1 MSGVQPLR
9 AEGGLISLA
18 NDLVGDAALVV
29 AELERRGELFAAA
42 PGAIGLRGDLY
53 ALHRAI
59 EARIAQLARALAP
72 DEWAVPAVVS
82 LETLQR
88 ADYFAS
94 FPQWLTLASHLT
106 DDEAA
111 LERVALATEPADAV
125 AAAARP
131 PRAAMP
137 PAVCYHVYAVLAD
150 RTIEAAMRVS
160 AQCTCWRHEGERT
173 APLER
178 GWAFTMREAV
188 VLGSDDDVRTTRD
201 AGARGARSLA
211 ALLGLDAEMAEATDP
226 FFAPTAR
233 GRTLL
238 QRLKSLKHELV
249 VPIGGRRT
257 LAIASFNHHETF
269 FGHAFGIRVSD
280 GAPASSGCVAFGLE
294 RWLLAFLCAHGPD
307 ARAWPSLDD

>member
-1 MSGVQPLR
+1 M
-9 AEGGLISLA
+9 ISLA
-18 NDLVGDAALVV
+18 SELIGDAALVV

-42 PGAIGLRGDLY
+42 PGAIGLRGDTHALY
-53 ALHRAI
+53 RAI
-59 EARIAQLARALAP
+59 EARIAGVTRALAP

-82 LETLQR
+82 LETLHR

-94 FPQWLTLASHLT
+94 FPQWLTLAAHLT

-111 LERVALATEPADAV
+111 LERVAVATDPSSAI

-137 PAVCYHVYAVLAD
+137 PAVCYHVYAALAD
-150 RTIEAAMRVS
+150 RTIDGPVRAS
-160 AQCTCWRHEGERT
+160 AQCTCWRHEGART

-188 VLGSDDDVRTTRD
+188 VLGGVEDVRLTRD
-201 AGARGARSLA
+201 AGARAARSLA
-211 ALLGLDAEMAEATDP
+211 AAVGLEAEIVEATDP

-238 QRLKSLKHELV
+238 QRLKALKHELV
-249 VPIGGRRT
+249 VPIGARRT
-257 LAIASFNHHETF
+257 LAIASFNDHETF
-269 FGHAFGIRVSD
+269 FGHAFAIRLSE

-307 ARAWPSLDD
+307 ARAWPPIEK